1 MNTNSSE
8 LSDYFDKLESIIEKI
23 NNTNDNN
30 DNQDNDAPKD
40 FLAKI
45 KKSCPN
51 CVSEKNV
58 FQDSVNGYKICTN
71 CGLVLSHLL
80 ENDAEWRWY
89 GAHDSKGLDPTRCG
103 IPVNPL
109 LPKSSMG
116 TYIGGNKYGSL
127 QRLHSWNAMPSDERS
142 LWHVFEDI
150 NIKTQNSGLVS
161 KIKDEAKMYYKMLS
175 CKSECIEGILTR
187 GTVREGIKAACLFV
201 ACKNNGVPRSSIEIS
216 KMFGIQPTDVT
227 KGLKKFI
234 EIEMKKDIQI
244 NVNVSNP
251 QDFVKRYCS
260 KLLISKR
267 IEKIALIISKRAQ
280 RLGIVKDN
288 TPPSIAAGI
297 IYLIIVVFKLNIT
310 KVSLK
315 EKLSVSDVTVSKC
328 YKRLWEH
335 RHKLF
340 IGIKKMG

>member
-1 MNTNSSE
+1 MRCTGPKKGNKEGYIVCTECGIHNGN
-8 LSDYFDKLESIIEKI
+8 IIDH
-23 NNTNDNN
+23 T
-30 DNQDNDAPKD
+30 
-40 FLAKI
+40 
-45 KKSCPN
+45 
-51 CVSEKNV
+51 
-58 FQDSVNGYKICTN
+58 
-71 CGLVLSHLL
+71 
-80 ENDAEWRWY
+80 AEWRYY
-89 GAHDSKGLDPTRCG
+89 GSEDSKSSDPTRCG
-103 IPVNPL
+103 GPINPL

-116 TYIGGNKYGSL
+116 TYIGGNKFGSL

-150 NIKTQNSGLVS
+150 NIKTQNSGLVA

-175 CKSECIEGILTR
+175 TKSECIEGILTR

-201 ACKNNGVPRSSIEIS
+201 ACKNNGVPRSSVEIS
-216 KMFGIQPTDVT
+216 KMFGINPTDVT

-260 KLLISKR
+260 KLLISKK

-280 RLGIVKDN
+280 RLGIVKDY

-297 IYLIIVVFKLNIT
+297 IYLIIVAFQLNIT
-310 KVSLK
+310 KVTLK

-328 YKRLWEH
+328 YKKLWEH
-335 RHKLF
+335 RDKLF
-340 IGIKKMG
+340 IGIKKYS

>member
-1 MNTNSSE
+1 MSKNI
-8 LSDYFDKLESIIEKI
+8 LDIPDYSDYFEKLEIIIEKM
-23 NNTNDNN
+23 NDNDN
-30 DNQDNDAPKD
+30 DNIDDNIVKQ
-40 FLAKI
+40 KVC
-45 KKSCPN
+45 SN
-51 CVSEKNV
+51 CLSKEQLK
-58 FQDSVNGYKICTN
+58 QDSSNGYQLCIN
-71 CGLVLSHLL
+71 CGLIMSSIL

-103 IPVNPL
+103 IPINPL
-109 LPKSSMG
+109 LPVSSMG
-116 TYIGGNKYGSL
+116 TYIGGNKFGSL

-175 CKSECIEGILTR
+175 CKEESIDGILTR

-216 KMFGIQPTDVT
+216 KMFGISPTDVT

-260 KLLISKR
+260 KLIISKN
-267 IEKIALIISKRAQ
+267 IEKIALIISKRAE

-288 TPPSIAAGI
+288 TPPSIAAGV
-297 IYLIIVVFKLNIT
+297 IYLIIIIFKLDIT
-310 KVSLK
+310 KVVLK

-335 RHKLF
+335 RDKLF
-340 IGIKKMG
+340 IGITKL

>member
-1 MNTNSSE
+1 MNSNSSE
-8 LSDYFDKLESIIEKI
+8 LTDYFDKLEGIIEKI
-23 NNTNDNN
+23 NNTT
-30 DNQDNDAPKD
+30 DNDAPNDNDVPKD
-40 FLAKI
+40 YLAKI

-51 CVSEKNV
+51 CLSEKNI
-58 FQDSVNGYKICTN
+58 FQDSSNGYKICTN
-71 CGLVLSHLL
+71 CGLVISHLL

-201 ACKNNGVPRSSIEIS
+201 ACKNNGVPRSSVEIS
-216 KMFGIQPTDVT
+216 KMFGINPTDVT

-340 IGIKKMG
+340 IGIIKME